1 LYKNEIQYR
10 VIVEIWC
17 YFYNMKEMSQL
28 KEVFLNALK
37 SRITEK
43 EPISLYDPVHYI
55 LEIGG
60 KRLRPLLT
68 LMSAQMY
75 GTTVEKAM
83 NAAIAVE
90 VFHNFTLLH
99 DDIMD
104 DANLRR
110 GKETVHVKWD
120 VNTGIL
126 SGDAM
131 LIMAY
136 RLFNSYEAQ
145 TFYELN
151 QVFSKTALEVCEGQQ
166 YDVDF
171 ETRDD
176 VTIPE
181 YINMI
186 KLKTSVLVGCA
197 LQMGAIIAGVDEKE
211 QELIYDYGVNL
222 GLAFQLMDDYLD
234 AFGDPATFGKEV
246 GGDIRENKKTYL
258 YLKSLEDKG
267 CATELKEWFAM
278 DYKEMNEEQIE
289 AKKETVKVFFEES
302 GGAIATQEAI
312 KSYTDKA
319 LSTIE
324 QLSINDDSKKELTAF
339 SMDLMSRV
347 S

>member
-1 LYKNEIQYR
+1 MN
-10 VIVEIWC
+10 
-17 YFYNMKEMSQL
+17 EMSQL
-28 KEVFLNALK
+28 RTVFLEALT
-37 SRITEK
+37 SRVTAK
-43 EPISLYDPVHYI
+43 EPASLYDPVHYI
-55 LEIGG
+55 LQLGG

-68 LMSAQMY
+68 LMSSQMY
-75 GTTVEKAM
+75 GAPVEKAM
-83 NAAIAVE
+83 DAAIAIE

-104 DANLRR
+104 AADLRR

-136 RLFNSYEAQ
+136 QLFNSYDPE

-197 LQMGAIIAGVDEKE
+197 LQMGAIIAGVDQKE
-211 QELIYDYGVNL
+211 QQLIYDYGINL
-222 GLAFQLMDDYLD
+222 GLSFQLMDDYLD
-234 AFGDPATFGKEV
+234 AFGDPETFGKEV

-258 YLKSLEDKG
+258 YLKSLEDEG

-278 DYKEMNEEQIE
+278 DYQKMNEEQIE
-289 AKKETVKVFFEES
+289 TKKETVKVFFEES
-302 GGAIATQEAI
+302 GGAVATLDAI
-312 KSYTDKA
+312 KEYTNKA
-319 LSTIE
+319 LNIIE
-324 QLSINDDSKKELTAF
+324 QLAISNDSKKQLTAF
-339 SMDLMSRV
+339 SLDLMSRV

>member
-1 LYKNEIQYR
+1 
-10 VIVEIWC
+10 
-17 YFYNMKEMSQL
+17 MKELNSL
-28 KEVFLNALK
+28 RTLFLERLK
-37 SRITEK
+37 SRVTEK
-43 EPISLYDPVHYI
+43 EPKSLYDPVHYI
-55 LEIGG
+55 LDLGG

-75 GTTVEKAM
+75 GSTVEKAM
-83 NAAIAVE
+83 DAAIAVE

-104 DANLRR
+104 AADLRR
-110 GKETVHVKWD
+110 GQETVHVKWD

-136 RLFNSYEAQ
+136 RLFNSYDAQ
-145 TFYELN
+145 TFYDLN

-181 YINMI
+181 YIHMI

-197 LQMGAIIAGVDEKE
+197 LQMGAIIAGVDKKE
-211 QELIYDYGVNL
+211 QELIYDYGIHL
-222 GLAFQLMDDYLD
+222 GIAFQLMDDYLD
-234 AFGDPATFGKEV
+234 AFGDPETFGKEV

-258 YLKSLEDKG
+258 YLKSLEDQG
-267 CATELKEWFAM
+267 CATELKEWFSM
-278 DYKEMNEEQIE
+278 DFNDMNEEQIE
-289 AKKETVKVFFEES
+289 TKKETVKVFFEES
-302 GGAIATQEAI
+302 GGAAATQQAI
-312 KSYTDKA
+312 KNYTDKA
-319 LSTIE
+319 LNTIE
-324 QLSINDDSKKELTAF
+324 QLSISNDAKKQLTAF
-339 SMDLMSRV
+339 SLDLMSRV

>member
-1 LYKNEIQYR
+1 MNT
-10 VIVEIWC
+10 
-17 YFYNMKEMSQL
+17 
-28 KEVFLNALK
+28 LK
-37 SRITEK
+37 SLRTSFLEELELKITAT
-43 EPISLYDPVHYI
+43 EPAGLYDPVHYI
-55 LEIGG
+55 LSLGG

-75 GTTVEKAM
+75 GATVKEAM

-104 DANLRR
+104 AADLRR
-110 GKETVHVKWD
+110 GKETVHKKWD
-120 VNTGIL
+120 INTGIL

-136 RLFNSYEAQ
+136 RLFEDYDKDK
-145 TFYELN
+145 FYELN
-151 QVFSKTALEVCEGQQ
+151 KVFSRTALEVCEGQQ

-176 VTIPE
+176 VTVPE
-181 YINMI
+181 YLNMI

-197 LQMGAIIAGVDEKE
+197 LQMGAIVAGAEKNE
-211 QELIYDYGVNL
+211 QDLIYNYGINL

-234 AFGDPATFGKEV
+234 AFGDPETFGKEV

-258 YLKSLEDKG
+258 YLKSIENED
-267 CATELKEWFAM
+267 CAVELKEWFALQFKDM
-278 DYKEMNEEQIE
+278 TEEQIE
-289 AKKETVKVFFEES
+289 EKKEIVKIFFEQS
-302 GGAIATQEAI
+302 GGAQATLDAI
-312 KSYTDKA
+312 ESYTQKA
-319 LSTIE
+319 LKNIE
-324 QLSINDDSKKELTAF
+324 ELTINPEAKKQLTDF
-339 SMDLMSRV
+339 SLQLMGRS

>member
-1 LYKNEIQYR
+1 MLALSYKSELFMK
-10 VIVEIWC
+10 
-17 YFYNMKEMSQL
+17 YFYPMNTLENLRSTFLSHL
-28 KEVFLNALK
+28 KD
-37 SRITEK
+37 RITEQ
-43 EPISLYDPVHYI
+43 EPSSLYDPVHYI
-55 LEIGG
+55 LALGG

-75 GTTVEKAM
+75 GSAIEDAM
-83 NAAIAVE
+83 DAAIAVE

-104 DANLRR
+104 AAALRR
-110 GKETVHVKWD
+110 GKATVHKKWD

-131 LIMAY
+131 LIMSY
-136 RLFNSYEAQ
+136 RLLNSYEPEK
-145 TFYELN
+145 FYKLN
-151 QVFSKTALEVCEGQQ
+151 QVFSTTALEVCEGQQ

-171 ETRDD
+171 ETRED
-176 VTIPE
+176 VTIDE
-181 YINMI
+181 YLLMI

-211 QELIYDYGVNL
+211 QQLIYDFGIHL

-258 YLKSLEDKG
+258 YLRSIEDEN

-278 DYKEMNEEQIE
+278 DYRQMTEQQIDD
-289 AKKETVKVFFEES
+289 KKETVKIFFEES
-302 GGAIATQEAI
+302 GGASATIEAI

-319 LSTIE
+319 LALID
-324 QLSINDDSKKELTAF
+324 QLSINEGGKKMLKDFSLELMNRI
-339 SMDLMSRV
+339 S
-347 S
+347 

>member
-1 LYKNEIQYR
+1 MN
-10 VIVEIWC
+10 
-17 YFYNMKEMSQL
+17 NMSQL
-28 KEVFLNALK
+28 KIVFLAALK
-37 SRITEK
+37 SRITQS
-43 EPISLYDPVHYI
+43 EPTSLYDPVHYI
-55 LEIGG
+55 LDLGG

-75 GTTVEKAM
+75 GSTFDKAM
-83 NAAIAVE
+83 DAAIAVE

-104 DANLRR
+104 DADLRR
-110 GKETVHVKWD
+110 GEETVHVKWD

-131 LIMAY
+131 LIIAY
-136 RLFNSYEAQ
+136 QLFNSYDAQ

-181 YINMI
+181 YLHMI

-197 LQMGAIIAGVDEKE
+197 LKMGAIIAGVDEKE
-211 QELIYDYGVNL
+211 QQLIYDYGVLL

-234 AFGDPATFGKEV
+234 AFGDPETFGKEV

-258 YLKSLEDKG
+258 YLKSIEDEG

-289 AKKETVKVFFEES
+289 MKKETVKVFFEES
-302 GGAIATQEAI
+302 GGAAATLEAI

-319 LSTIE
+319 LRIIK
-324 QLSINDDSKKELTAF
+324 QLSISDDSKKQLTDF
-339 SMDLMSRV
+339 SLDLMSRI

>member
-1 LYKNEIQYR
+1 MEQLQQLRDQFLTYAQQR
-10 VIVEIWC
+10 V
-17 YFYNMKEMSQL
+17 
-28 KEVFLNALK
+28 
-37 SRITEK
+37 TEK
-43 EPISLYDPVHYI
+43 KPASLYDPVHYI
-55 LEIGG
+55 LQLGG

-75 GTTVEKAM
+75 GSTIEKALD
-83 NAAIAVE
+83 ASLAVE

-104 DANLRR
+104 DADLRR

-136 RLFNSYEAQ
+136 RLFNSYDPD
-145 TFYELN
+145 TFYALN
-151 QVFSKTALEVCEGQQ
+151 KVFSTTALEVCEGQQ

-176 VTIPE
+176 VTIDE
-181 YINMI
+181 YIEMI
-186 KLKTSVLVGCA
+186 RLKTSVLLGCA
-197 LQMGAIIAGVDEKE
+197 LQMGAIIAGQNEEE
-211 QELIYDYGVNL
+211 QRKIYDYGIHL
-222 GLAFQLMDDYLD
+222 GIAFQLMDDYLD

-258 YLKSLEDKG
+258 YLKSLEDEG
-267 CATELKEWFAM
+267 CATELKEWFSM
-278 DYKEMNEEQIE
+278 DYTTMNEDQIE
-289 AKKETVKVFFEES
+289 IKKETVKVFFEES
-302 GGAIATQEAI
+302 GGAQKTLNAI
-312 KSYTDKA
+312 KEYTNLA
-319 LSTIE
+319 LADIE
-324 QLSINDDSKKELTAF
+324 SLNVDDASKKQLIDF
-339 SMDLMSRV
+339 SNYLMNRV

>member
-1 LYKNEIQYR
+1 MNEI
-10 VIVEIWC
+10 
-17 YFYNMKEMSQL
+17 SQL
-28 KEVFLNALK
+28 RTVFLEALN
-37 SRITEK
+37 SRVTAQ
-43 EPISLYDPVHYI
+43 EPASLYDPVHYI
-55 LEIGG
+55 LQLGG
-60 KRLRPLLT
+60 KRLRPILT

-75 GTTVEKAM
+75 GGNIDKAM
-83 NAAIAVE
+83 DAAIAVE

-104 DANLRR
+104 DADLRR

-136 RLFNSYEAQ
+136 QLFNSYNPE
-145 TFYELN
+145 TFYGLN

-176 VTIPE
+176 VTISE

-197 LQMGAIIAGVDEKE
+197 LQMGAIIAGVDKKE
-211 QELIYDYGVNL
+211 QQLIYDYGINI

-258 YLKSLEDKG
+258 YLKSIEDQG

-278 DYKEMNEEQIE
+278 DYQEMNEEQIE
-289 AKKETVKVFFEES
+289 TKKETVKVFFEES
-302 GGAIATQEAI
+302 GGALATQDAI

-319 LSTIE
+319 LNIIE
-324 QLSINDDSKKELTAF
+324 QLAISDDSKKQLTAF
-339 SMDLMSRV
+339 SLDLMSRV

>member
-1 LYKNEIQYR
+1 
-10 VIVEIWC
+10 
-17 YFYNMKEMSQL
+17 MSNL
-28 KEVFLNALK
+28 RTAFLEALK
-37 SRITEK
+37 VKVTESQ
-43 EPISLYDPVHYI
+43 PASLYDPVHYI
-55 LEIGG
+55 LELGG

-75 GTTVEKAM
+75 GANLDKAM
-83 NAAIAVE
+83 DAAIAVE

-104 DANLRR
+104 DADLRR
-110 GKETVHVKWD
+110 GQQTVHVKWD
-120 VNTGIL
+120 INTGIL

-136 RLFNSYEAQ
+136 RLFNSYDAQ

-176 VTIPE
+176 VAIPE

-197 LQMGAIIAGVDEKE
+197 LQMGAIIAGADKKE
-211 QELIYDYGVNL
+211 QKLIYDYGINL

-234 AFGDPATFGKEV
+234 AFGDPETFGKEV

-258 YLKSLEDKG
+258 YLKSLENEG

-278 DYKEMNEEQIE
+278 DYQSMNEEQIE
-289 AKKETVKVFFEES
+289 IKKETVKVFFEES
-302 GGAIATQEAI
+302 GGAASTQEAI
-312 KSYTDKA
+312 KEYTNKA
-319 LSTIE
+319 LDIIE
-324 QLSINDDSKKELTAF
+324 QLSISDDAKKQLTAF
-339 SMDLMSRV
+339 SLDLMSRV